1 MPGIRNQVSSM
12 ANSESRVSVYFDLD
26 VKALKKIYEPAS
38 GHDYTNAYHEIRSFM
53 KKEGYEHE
61 QGSVYHSVGEKN
73 RSDVI
78 RTIQGLQDEKS
89 WLKECVKKM
98 SYARISEEHDLMGV
112 FQDMEELSRNG
123 LERKPDLK
131 DIFDKQR
138 TEDHR
143 TAKARKPKRINLDR

>member
-1 MPGIRNQVSSM
+1 MG
-12 ANSESRVSVYFDLD
+12 NSESRVSVYFDLD
-26 VKALKKIYEPAS
+26 VKSLKKIYEPAS

-89 WLKECVKKM
+89 WLKDCVKKM
-98 SYARISEEHDLMGV
+98 SYARISEEHDLTGV
-112 FQDMEELSRNG
+112 LQDMEELSRNG
-123 LERKPDLK
+123 LGKEPDLRDIFNKQRKEGRRPAKSRKPN
-131 DIFDKQR
+131 
-138 TEDHR
+138 
-143 TAKARKPKRINLDR
+143 RINLGR

>member
-1 MPGIRNQVSSM
+1 MENR
-12 ANSESRVSVYFDLD
+12 ERRVSVYFDLD
-26 VKALKKIYEPAS
+26 VESLKKIYEPMS
-38 GHDYTNAYHEIRSFM
+38 GHNYTNAYHEIRSFM

-61 QGSVYHSVGEKN
+61 QGSVYHSVGEKD
-73 RSDVI
+73 RSEVI

-98 SYARISEEHDLMGV
+98 SYARISEEHDLTGV
-112 FQDMEELSRNG
+112 FQDMGELSRNG

-138 TEDHR
+138 TEGQR
-143 TAKARKPKRINLDR
+143 AARKPKRINLDR

>member
-1 MPGIRNQVSSM
+1 ME
-12 ANSESRVSVYFDLD
+12 NSESRVSVYFDLD
-26 VKALKKIYEPAS
+26 VKALKNIYEPAS

-53 KKEGYEHE
+53 EKEGYEHE
-61 QGSVYHSVGEKN
+61 QGSVYHSVGEKD
-73 RSDVI
+73 RSEVI

-112 FQDMEELSRNG
+112 LQDMGELSRNG
-123 LERKPDLK
+123 MERVPDLK

-138 TEDHR
+138 KEGQTP
-143 TAKARKPKRINLDR
+143 TKNRKHKRINLDR

>member
-1 MPGIRNQVSSM
+1 ME
-12 ANSESRVSVYFDLD
+12 NSESRVSVYFDLD
-26 VKALKKIYEPAS
+26 VKALKNIYEPAS

-53 KKEGYEHE
+53 EKEGYEHE
-61 QGSVYHSVGEKN
+61 QGSVYHSVGEKD
-73 RSDVI
+73 RSEVI

-112 FQDMEELSRNG
+112 LQDMGELSRNG
-123 LERKPDLK
+123 MERVPDLK

-138 TEDHR
+138 KESQTP
-143 TAKARKPKRINLDR
+143 TKNRKHKRINLDR

>member
-1 MPGIRNQVSSM
+1 ME
-12 ANSESRVSVYFDLD
+12 NSESRVSVYFDLD
-26 VKALKKIYEPAS
+26 VESLKKIYEPMS
-38 GHDYTNAYHEIRSFM
+38 GHNYTNAYHEIRSFM

-61 QGSVYHSVGEKN
+61 QGSVYHSVGEKD
-73 RSDVI
+73 RSEVI

-98 SYARISEEHDLMGV
+98 SYARISEEHDLTGV
-112 FQDMEELSRNG
+112 FQDMGELSRNG

-138 TEDHR
+138 TEGQR
-143 TAKARKPKRINLDR
+143 AARKPKRINLDR

>member
-1 MPGIRNQVSSM
+1 ME
-12 ANSESRVSVYFDLD
+12 NSESRVSVYFDLD
-26 VKALKKIYEPAS
+26 VKALKNIYEPAS

-53 KKEGYEHE
+53 EKEGYEHE
-61 QGSVYHSVGEKN
+61 QGSVYHSVGEKD
-73 RSDVI
+73 RSEVI

-112 FQDMEELSRNG
+112 LQDMGELSRNG
-123 LERKPDLK
+123 MARVPDLK

-138 TEDHR
+138 KEGQTP
-143 TAKARKPKRINLDR
+143 TKNRKHKRINLDR